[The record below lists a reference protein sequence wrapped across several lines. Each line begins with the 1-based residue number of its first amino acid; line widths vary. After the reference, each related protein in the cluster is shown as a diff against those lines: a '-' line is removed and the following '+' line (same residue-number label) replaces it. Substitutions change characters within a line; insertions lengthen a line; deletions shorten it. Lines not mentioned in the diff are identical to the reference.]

1 MFRYF
6 ILASL
11 LYCSDCFFVSSA
23 FPSNLA
29 YLRRPKSIAM
39 LSKKDGGSA
48 GSGSGGAKDNDVNVN
63 AFNNIDVD
71 KSGKL
76 DISELEFYYGKNNYM
91 DIADVNNDGEIDY
104 LEFDRLSNI
113 KKFGVRNGGNLFVR
127 NAINFGFLDKNSI
140 LADGEASVVIGNKGF
155 DPLNC
160 STSISTLRRYREAE
174 IKHGRLAMLGSVGWP
189 LAELYHPY
197 LSKIMNGD
205 NLLTVSGKV
214 PSLLNGGLGN
224 INPVFFMAVIIFAT
238 TLESASISKNYEI
251 ESIPGDLGFDPLN
264 IYTTNNVKNKRE
276 LELKELNN
284 GRIAMLAITY
294 FAINEFIT
302 DTPIANSFA
311 PIYYKLVGQY

>member
-11 LYCSDCFFVSSA
+11 LYCTDCFFISTSTC
-23 FPSNLA
+23 PSNIL
-29 YLRRPKSIAM
+29 YSRSKTLM
-39 LSKKDGGSA
+39 LSKKDNGL
-48 GSGSGGAKDNDVNVN
+48 SGTGKDKDINAE
-63 AFNNIDVD
+63 AFNNIDID

-76 DISELEFYYGKNNYM
+76 DISELEFFYGKNNYM

-104 LEFDRLSNI
+104 LEFKRLSNI
-113 KKFGVRNGGNLFVR
+113 KKFGARNGGNLFVR
-127 NAINFGFLDKNSI
+127 NAINFGLLDKNSI
-140 LADGEASVVIGNKGF
+140 LADGEASIFNGNKGF

-189 LAELYHPY
+189 LAEIYHPY
-197 LSKIMNGD
+197 LSKLYGN
-205 NLLTVSGKV
+205 NLLALNGKV
-214 PSLLNGGLGN
+214 PSLLNGGLDK
-224 INPVFFMAVIIFAT
+224 INPAFFMAIIIFAT
-238 TLESASISKNYEI
+238 TLESANIVKNYDI

-264 IYTTNNVKNKRE
+264 IYRTKSAKTKRE

-302 DTPIANSFA
+302 DTPIAKSFSWF
-311 PIYYKLVGQY
+311 

>member
-11 LYCSDCFFVSSA
+11 LYCSDCFFVSSV

-39 LSKKDGGSA
+39 LSKKDGG
-48 GSGSGGAKDNDVNVN
+48 GAKDNDVNIN

-91 DIADVNNDGEIDY
+91 DIADVNNDSEIDY

-113 KKFGVRNGGNLFVR
+113 KKFGLLNGGNLFVR
-127 NAINFGFLDKNSI
+127 NAINFGLLDKNSI

-189 LAELYHPY
+189 LAEIYHPY
-197 LSKIMNGD
+197 ISNLMNKE
-205 NLLTVSGKV
+205 NLLTSSGKV
-214 PSLLNGGLGN
+214 PSLLNGGLDK
-224 INPVFFMAVIIFAT
+224 INPVFFMAIIIFTAT
-238 TLESASISKNYEI
+238 LDSTSIAKNYNI
-251 ESIPGDLGFDPLN
+251 DSIPGDLGFDPLN
-264 IYTTNNVKNKRE
+264 IYTTNNVKNKSE

-284 GRIAMLAITY
+284 GRLAMLAITY
-294 FAINEFIT
+294 YAISEFIT
-302 DTPIANSFA
+302 NTPIAKS
-311 PIYYKLVGQY
+311 LVSIEL

>member
-6 ILASL
+6 VLASL
-11 LYCSDCFFVSSA
+11 LYCSDCFFISTSLC
-23 FPSNLA
+23 PSKHL
-29 YLRRPKSIAM
+29 YSRSKTLM
-39 LSKKDGGSA
+39 LSKKD
-48 GSGSGGAKDNDVNVN
+48 KDINTD
-63 AFNNIDVD
+63 AFNNIDID

-76 DISELEFYYGKNNYM
+76 DISELEFFYGKNNYM

-104 LEFDRLSNI
+104 LEFKRLSNI
-113 KKFGVRNGGNLFVR
+113 KKFGARNGGNLFVR
-127 NAINFGFLDKNSI
+127 NAINFGLLDKNSI
-140 LADGEASVVIGNKGF
+140 LADGEASVFNGNKGF

-189 LAELYHPY
+189 LAEIYHPY
-197 LSKIMNGD
+197 LSKLYGN
-205 NLLTVSGKV
+205 NLLALNGKV
-214 PSLLNGGLGN
+214 PSLLNGGLDK
-224 INPVFFMAVIIFAT
+224 INPAFFMAIIIFTT
-238 TLESASISKNYEI
+238 TLESANIAKNYDI

-264 IYTTNNVKNKRE
+264 IYSTKSAKTKRE

-302 DTPIANSFA
+302 DTPIAKSLAWF
-311 PIYYKLVGQY
+311 

>member
-11 LYCSDCFFVSSA
+11 LYCADCFFISISTC
-23 FPSNLA
+23 PSNIL
-29 YLRRPKSIAM
+29 YSRSKTLM
-39 LSKKDGGSA
+39 LSKKDNGLGGT
-48 GSGSGGAKDNDVNVN
+48 GKDKDINAD
-63 AFNNIDVD
+63 AFNNIDID

-104 LEFDRLSNI
+104 LEFKRLSNI
-113 KKFGVRNGGNLFVR
+113 KKFGARNGGNLFVR
-127 NAINFGFLDKNSI
+127 NAINFGLLDKNSI
-140 LADGEASVVIGNKGF
+140 LDDGEASVFNGNKGF

-189 LAELYHPY
+189 LAEIYHPY
-197 LSKIMNGD
+197 LSKLNGN
-205 NLLTVSGKV
+205 NLLSLNGKV
-214 PSLLNGGLGN
+214 PSLLNGGLDK
-224 INPVFFMAVIIFAT
+224 INPAFFMTIIIFAT
-238 TLESASISKNYEI
+238 TLEYASIAKNYDI

-264 IYTTNNVKNKRE
+264 IYSTKSAKIKSE

-294 FAINEFIT
+294 FAINELIT

-311 PIYYKLVGQY
+311 PIYYKLTGQY

>member
-23 FPSNLA
+23 FPSNIA
-29 YLRRPKSIAM
+29 YLRPKSIAM
-39 LSKKDGGSA
+39 LSNKDG
-48 GSGSGGAKDNDVNVN
+48 GSGGAKDNDVNIN

-113 KKFGVRNGGNLFVR
+113 KKFGLLNGGNLFVR
-127 NAINFGFLDKNSI
+127 NAINFGLLDKNSI

-205 NLLTVSGKV
+205 NLLTVGGKV
-214 PSLLNGGLGN
+214 PSLLNGGLDK
-224 INPVFFMAVIIFAT
+224 INPAFFMTAIIFAT
-238 TLESASISKNYEI
+238 TLESASIAKNYEI

-302 DTPIANSFA
+302 DTPIANSFT
-311 PIYYKLVGQY
+311 PIYYKLAGQY

>member
-29 YLRRPKSIAM
+29 YLRPKSIAM
-39 LSKKDGGSA
+39 LSNKD
-48 GSGSGGAKDNDVNVN
+48 GSGSSGSSGSSKDNDVNVN

-113 KKFGVRNGGNLFVR
+113 KKFGMRNGGNLFVR
-127 NAINFGFLDKNSI
+127 NAINFGLLDKNSI
-140 LADGEASVVIGNKGF
+140 LADGEASVFIGNKGF

-197 LSKIMNGD
+197 LSKIINGD

-214 PSLLNGGLGN
+214 PSLLNGGLDN
-224 INPVFFMAVIIFAT
+224 INPAFFMSVIIFAT
-238 TLESASISKNYEI
+238 TLESASIYKNYEI

-264 IYTTNNVKNKRE
+264 IYTVNNVKNKRE

-311 PIYYKLVGQY
+311 PIYYKLTGQY

>member
-39 LSKKDGGSA
+39 LSNKDGG
-48 GSGSGGAKDNDVNVN
+48 GSGGSGGAKDNDVNVN

-91 DIADVNNDGEIDY
+91 DIADVNNDKEIDY
-104 LEFDRLSNI
+104 LEFKRLIDI
-113 KKFGVRNGGNLFVR
+113 KKFGLRNGGNLFVR
-127 NAINFGFLDKNSI
+127 NAINFGLLDKNSI
-140 LADGEASVVIGNKGF
+140 LADGEASVFIGNKGF

-160 STSISTLRRYREAE
+160 STNINTLRRYREAE
-174 IKHGRLAMLGSVGWP
+174 IKHGRFAMLGSVGWP
-189 LAELYHPY
+189 MAEMVHPY
-197 LSKIMNGD
+197 LSNLMNKD
-205 NLLTVSGKV
+205 SLLTSGGKV
-214 PSLLNGGLGN
+214 PSLLNGGLDK
-224 INPVFFMAVIIFAT
+224 INPVFFMAIIVLSA
-238 TLESASISKNYEI
+238 TLESMNINKNYNVD
-251 ESIPGDLGFDPLN
+251 SIPGDLEFDPLKL
-264 IYTTNNVKNKRE
+264 YSTKSVKTKRE

-284 GRIAMLAITY
+284 GRLAMIAITY
-294 FAINEFIT
+294 FAISEFIT
-302 DTPIANSFA
+302 NTPIAKPFISME
-311 PIYYKLVGQY
+311 LS

>member
-11 LYCSDCFFVSSA
+11 LYCADCFFISTSTC
-23 FPSNLA
+23 PSNIL
-29 YLRRPKSIAM
+29 YSRSKTLM
-39 LSKKDGGSA
+39 LSKKDNGLGGT
-48 GSGSGGAKDNDVNVN
+48 GKDKDINAD
-63 AFNNIDVD
+63 AFNNIDID

-104 LEFDRLSNI
+104 LEFKRLSNI
-113 KKFGVRNGGNLFVR
+113 KQFGARNGGNLFVR
-127 NAINFGFLDKNSI
+127 NAINFGLLDKNSI
-140 LADGEASVVIGNKGF
+140 LADGEASVFNGNKGF

-189 LAELYHPY
+189 LAEIYHPY
-197 LSKIMNGD
+197 LSKLNGN
-205 NLLTVSGKV
+205 NLLSLNGKV
-214 PSLLNGGLGN
+214 PSLLNGGLDK
-224 INPVFFMAVIIFAT
+224 INPAFFMAIIIFAT
-238 TLESASISKNYEI
+238 TLESASIAKNYDI

-311 PIYYKLVGQY
+311 PIYYKLTGQY